1 MMYFRPDPAVLDSTF
16 LLHSIYGPVVR
27 TYLNVEV
34 NGSTVGH
41 LRLGQVSALPLLWCR
56 VEEQREI
63 VEHIA
68 RECEPLDATISRFE
82 REIELLAEYRT
93 QLVANTVTG
102 KLDVREMA
110 LRLPIESNST
120 LDGLLAD
127 ETDEA
132 DLTDEEAEA

>member
-1 MMYFRPDPAVLDSTF
+1 
-16 LLHSIYGPVVR
+16 
-27 TYLNVEV
+27 
-34 NGSTVGH
+34 
-41 LRLGQVSALPLLWCR
+41 

-120 LDGLLAD
+120 PDGLLAD